1 MGRLS
6 TLVLKLPRDNAV
18 TPEAAQVFLSA
29 LVDINPLEPHH
40 RLIGRTRRVV
50 ALEIVLAQQ
59 EISFQ
64 ITAQTDLIGFIET
77 QLQAAYPLVEIETR
91 GSRSVTRGSE
101 IAYVSLASGHYYP
114 IKTHVTFRDVDPLAP
129 ILAVLS
135 SAGLSDLVT
144 IQYALRS
151 IPASWQARA
160 ERYASLGAKGED
172 GTYLPRADRD
182 VIREKTRQPGFVVST
197 RVAAN
202 NRSLLSQITQSFNVF
217 TRADGNQ
224 FVARR
229 PLPIGKSRLRVN
241 FNARKVVRGH
251 ILNTEELATLWHLP
265 SEKLKT
271 KSIAWGAAVLSEPPG
286 NLPVHTSAEA
296 GRGIN
301 FFARTSFKNRAQVFG
316 IHDADRR
323 RHVWVIGK
331 TGTGK
336 STLIANMVIDDLKK
350 GKGVAVIDP
359 HGDLCELL
367 LNYVPRRRINDVIYF
382 NPADVDDA
390 LAVNP
395 LQVSNPEEAEWV
407 VSGMMSV
414 FHKLYGYS
422 WGPRLEYI
430 LRNTL
435 LTLTGVPESTL
446 RDVLIL
452 LTDKA
457 FRGRV
462 VERISDPVLK
472 HFWMEEFEPMP
483 DRLRQEAIV
492 PILDKVGQFVT
503 SPLIRRVIEHPTS
516 SFSIDDV
523 MNEGRIL
530 LANLSQGRLGED
542 NATLLGAML
551 ITNFQLA
558 AMRRVRA
565 PDGQRRD
572 YFLFVDEFQ
581 NFATRSFVEILSEA
595 RKYHL
600 GLLLANQYVAQIPV
614 EVQKAVLGNAGTL
627 IAFAVGAEDARVLRQ
642 EFAQVFNE
650 TDLMNLANYQ
660 IAVKLMVE
668 GHSQR
673 PFLASTL
680 PLAASRNL
688 NRDKVLRISIQR
700 WGRKGLV
707 SRAKGV
713 EVQTVRTSAVAGQ
726 SGVQ

>member
-6 TLVLKLPRDNAV
+6 TLVLKLPRDNEV

-29 LVDINPLEPHH
+29 LVDINPLKLHH
-40 RLIGRTRRVV
+40 RLIGKTRRAV
-50 ALEIVLAQQ
+50 ALEIVLARQ

-64 ITAQTDLIGFIET
+64 ITAHPDLTGFIET
-77 QLQAAYPLVEIETR
+77 QLHAAYPLVEIETR
-91 GSRSVTRGSE
+91 GSRSVTKGCE
-101 IAYVSLASGHYYP
+101 IAKVGLASGHYYP
-114 IKTHVTFRDVDPLAP
+114 IKTHVTFRDIDPLAP

-135 SAGLSDLVT
+135 SAGPSDLVT

-151 IPASWQARA
+151 IPASWQAHA
-160 ERYASLGAKGED
+160 ERYASLGTKRDD

-182 VIREKTRQPGFVVST
+182 IVREKTRHPGFVVST

-217 TRADGNQ
+217 RRADGNQ
-224 FVARR
+224 FMARR
-229 PLPIGKSRLRVN
+229 PLVIGKSRLRVN

-265 SEKLKT
+265 SEKIKAP
-271 KSIAWGAAVLSEPPG
+271 SIAWGATVLSEPPG

-296 GRGIN
+296 GRCTN
-301 FFARTSFKNRAQVFG
+301 FFARTMFKNRARVFG
-316 IHDADRR
+316 VHDADRR
-323 RHVWVIGK
+323 RHVWAIGK

-367 LNYVPRRRINDVIYF
+367 LDYVPRQRINDVIYF

-407 VSGMMSV
+407 VSGIMSV

-435 LTLTGVPESTL
+435 LTLAGVPESTL

-457 FRGRV
+457 FRRRV
-462 VERISDPVLK
+462 VERITDPMLK
-472 HFWMEEFEPMP
+472 HFWNEEFEPMP
-483 DRLRQEAIV
+483 ERLRQEAIV

-558 AMRRVRA
+558 AMRRVCA
-565 PDGQRRD
+565 PDAQRRD

-660 IAVKLMVE
+660 IAVKPMVD

-673 PFLASTL
+673 PFLARTL
-680 PLAASRNL
+680 PLAASRNH
-688 NRDKVLRISIQR
+688 NRDKVLRVSRQR
-700 WGRKGLV
+700 WGRKRLA
-707 SRAKGV
+707 SRAKG
-713 EVQTVRTSAVAGQ
+713 EKYKQ
-726 SGVQ
+726 